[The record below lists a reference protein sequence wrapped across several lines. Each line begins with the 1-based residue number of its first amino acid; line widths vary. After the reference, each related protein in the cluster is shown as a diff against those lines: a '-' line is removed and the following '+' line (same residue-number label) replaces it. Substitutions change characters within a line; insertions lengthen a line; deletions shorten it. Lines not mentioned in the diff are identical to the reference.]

1 MWSGISQDEGV
12 CVCVWMREGE
22 MQPDT
27 QMQYV
32 GEMSVNKSDVSS
44 LTSGEW
50 EPRRGWNLSISRSI
64 IHLALLEHAFCIQ
77 PHSSVE
83 Y

>member
-12 CVCVWMREGE
+12 CVNEREGE
-22 MQPDT
+22 MRPDT

-50 EPRRGWNLSISRSI
+50 EPQRGWNLSISSRSI